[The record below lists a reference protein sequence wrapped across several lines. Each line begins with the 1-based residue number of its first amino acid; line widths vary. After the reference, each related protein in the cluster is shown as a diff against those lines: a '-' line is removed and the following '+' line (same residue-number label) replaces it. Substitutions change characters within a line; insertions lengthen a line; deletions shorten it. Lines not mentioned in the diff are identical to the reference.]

1 MRSDIRVDTSTAN
14 LSTAGSVGRVAA
26 SVHAATSCAVECARA
41 DVFHAGAFGERPL
54 FIVEQPRAFG
64 AAGASASVRAS
75 RLILEVAPMDAKVDP
90 LGLATVLSLGFPLG
104 SRTVFRG
111 VVRANPGACVRATDG
126 ELITSGVEP
135 CWTTAPVSA
144 DALHELC
151 IEAIRRSLAR
161 VGSTELPSVAL
172 SGGRD
177 SRLIYLGLQS
187 IGVRP
192 RSLLTVG
199 SARDSPD
206 AHVARALAR
215 RHGDPIE
222 HVCGARFDA
231 QRERWRHAHQNL
243 ESLEHS
249 WFLSLA
255 LRARELG
262 GPITDGIGAGVL
274 STGSLMHPE
283 AVLLWRRG
291 ALDELAEWTI
301 GHAGGT
307 TPEFRAAVRAVGIPL
322 ASDDEV
328 RAELVATLQGLAR
341 YPNPLGTFSLLHW
354 TRRGISASAFGL
366 LPAERVV
373 APLFDE
379 ELVSSLLAMDL
390 ERAMARDWREVV
402 LKRLDQTGI
411 PYADSLIRKP
421 RLRFGSWLGSRAWSR
436 FESACGPDWRPM
448 FDACRSPA
456 GGRRSFCRS
465 ALGLLRTLTAR

>member
-1 MRSDIRVDTSTAN
+1 MCV
-14 LSTAGSVGRVAA
+14 
-26 SVHAATSCAVECARA
+26 
-41 DVFHAGAFGERPL
+41 
-54 FIVEQPRAFG
+54 
-64 AAGASASVRAS
+64 S
-75 RLILEVAPMDAKVDP
+75 RMLLEVAPPDAEVDP

-104 SRTVFRG
+104 SRTVYRG
-111 VVRANPGACVRATDG
+111 VLRANPGARARSTDG
-126 ELITSGVEP
+126 ELISTGVEP
-135 CWTTAPVSA
+135 RWTAPPVSA
-144 DALHELC
+144 NALLELC
-151 IEAIRRSLAR
+151 IEAIRRAIAG
-161 VGSTELPSVAL
+161 VGAKDSPNVAL

-177 SRLIYLGLQS
+177 SRLIYLGLRS

-192 RSLLTVG
+192 RSILTVG
-199 SARDSPD
+199 SARESPD

-231 QRERWRHAHQNL
+231 RQERWRHVHQNL

-249 WFLSLA
+249 WFLALA
-255 LRARELG
+255 LRARALG

-274 STGSLMHPE
+274 STGSLMHPD
-283 AVLLWRRG
+283 AVPLWKRG
-291 ALDELAEWTI
+291 ALDELADWTI

-307 TPEFRAAVRAVGIPL
+307 TPEFRAAVRLVGIPL

-328 RAELVATLQGLAR
+328 RAELVSTLRDLAR
-341 YPNPLGTFSLLHW
+341 YPNPLGAFSLLHW

-366 LPAERVV
+366 LPSERVV

-402 LKRLDQTGI
+402 LERLDQTGI
-411 PYADSLIRKP
+411 PYADSLMRKP
-421 RLRFGSWLGSRAWSR
+421 RLRLGSWLGSRAWSR
-436 FESACGPDWRPM
+436 FESECGPDWRPM

-456 GGRRSFCRS
+456 GGRRSFSRS

>member
-1 MRSDIRVDTSTAN
+1 MRSDIGVRTSTETP
-14 LSTAGSVGRVAA
+14 STDGSVGRLEGSVGAAPSSAVA
-26 SVHAATSCAVECARA
+26 CGGA
-41 DVFHAGAFGERPL
+41 DVLYAGAFGERPL
-54 FIVEQPRAFG
+54 FIAER
-64 AAGASASVRAS
+64 AGAPRSVRAS
-75 RLILEVAPMDAKVDP
+75 RMLLELVPPDAEIDP

-104 SRTVFRG
+104 ARTVYRG
-111 VVRANPGACVRATDG
+111 ILRANPGARVRASDG
-126 ELITSGVEP
+126 AIIVAGVEP
-135 CWTTAPVSA
+135 CWTTAPASA

-151 IEAIRRSLAR
+151 MEAIQRAIAR
-161 VGSTELPSVAL
+161 VDAKQYPNVAL

-177 SRLIYLGLQS
+177 SRLIYLGLRS
-187 IGVRP
+187 LGIRP
-192 RSLLTVG
+192 RSILTVG
-199 SARDSPD
+199 SARESPD
-206 AHVARALAR
+206 AHVARMLAR

-222 HVCGARFDA
+222 HVFGARFDA
-231 QRERWRHAHQNL
+231 GQERWRHAHQNL

-249 WFLSLA
+249 WFLALA

-283 AVLLWRRG
+283 AVQLWQRG

-307 TPEFRAAVRAVGIPL
+307 TPEFRAAVRTVGIPL

-328 RAELVATLQGLAR
+328 RAELVATLRGLAC
-341 YPNPLGTFSLLHW
+341 YPNPLGAFSLLHW

-366 LPAERVV
+366 LPSERVV

-402 LKRLDQTGI
+402 LERLDRTGI
-411 PYADSLIRKP
+411 PHADSLMRKP
-421 RLRFGSWLGSRAWSR
+421 RLRLGSWLGSRAWSR
-436 FESACGPDWRPM
+436 FESECGSDWRPM

-456 GGRRSFCRS
+456 GGRRSFNRS
-465 ALGLLRTLTAR
+465 ALGLLRALTAR